1 MQVYMRSKRSWGGV
15 LIILVII
22 AVILGIIY
30 SFISTYSITTVYV
43 EGNVHYTEEEIKE
56 IVLKGPLANN
66 SLYLS
71 MKYSNKGVE
80 NIPFVDVMDVSV
92 IAPDTIKITVYEKAL
107 AGYIEFMDTY
117 MYFDKDGYV
126 VETSGIK
133 TLGVPQITGLK
144 FKHVVLGEK
153 IPVEDDSVFE
163 AVLRI
168 TNLLDRFE
176 LIVDK
181 IYFQSDMDC
190 VLYFKD
196 IKVMLGDDSH
206 LEEKIMVL
214 PTFLANLEGKKGTL
228 HMENYTEDSK
238 VTVFEISEIENN
250 P

>member
-1 MQVYMRSKRSWGGV
+1 MYMKSKKRWGKL
-15 LIILVII
+15 LIILLIVAIM
-22 AVILGIIY
+22 LGILY
-30 SFISTYSITTVYV
+30 YFISTYSIKTVYV

-56 IVLKGPLANN
+56 IVLDEPLTNN

-80 NIPFVDVMDVSV
+80 NIPFVDVMNVTV
-92 IAPDTIKITVYEKAL
+92 LAPDTIKITVYEKAL

-126 VETSGIK
+126 VEASGVK
-133 TLGVPQITGLK
+133 TLGVPQITGLD
-144 FKHVVLGEK
+144 FEHMVLGEK
-153 IPVEDDSVFE
+153 IPVKDDSVFE
-163 AVLRI
+163 GVMRI
-168 TNLLDRFE
+168 TNLLDRFD

-181 IYFQSDMDC
+181 IYFQSDMDV
-190 VLYFKD
+190 VLYFGD
-196 IKVMLGDDSH
+196 VRVVLGTDSH

-238 VTVFEISEIENN
+238 MTVFEMDETENN
-250 P
+250 Q